1 MGNMTK
7 RPYTMRA
14 RAESAQATHRRI
26 LDAARAL
33 FLDHWYDQVTLE
45 QVAEEAGV
53 SKQTVLRRFGSK
65 EGLFAAVVDE
75 LADRER
81 LDAGQGADRRPR
93 AGRRGHHRDP
103 RAHRAHRHPHGGDG
117 GALPQPCPRSSSR
130 VGPPARDGSS
140 GTLAE
145 PPAGRARATTT
156 SAAWPSLMDITSA
169 QTWKMLRHDFKLS
182 RKETERAV
190 HELLLGV
197 QAAG

>member
-7 RPYTMRA
+7 RAYTMRA

-45 QVAEEAGV
+45 QVAEDAGV

-75 LADRER
+75 LAHRER
-81 LDAGQGADRRPR
+81 RGAGQGPERRPR
-93 AGRRGHHRDP
+93 TGRRCHHRDRTSGP
-103 RAHRAHRHPHGGDG
+103 GWSPPGWRRWRPASPA
-117 GALPQPCPRSSSR
+117 CPRSSSK
-130 VGPPARDGSS
+130 VEAAGAGGSS
-140 GTLAE
+140 STL
-145 PPAGRARATTT
+145 PNLLPGRASHDYKRRMAIV
-156 SAAWPSLMDITSA
+156 MDITSA

-182 RKETERAV
+182 RKDTERAV

-197 QAAG
+197 KAAG